1 MAITS
6 FDFEPSL
13 REAFINLGYDLYRA
27 GRRWIP
33 PLRAELLRQLSP
45 EFPFYSRPG
54 NRCRHFLATAGG
66 KTQGRVAAMVNSAI
80 KDRDGT
86 PVGTVGFFESV
97 EDYEVT
103 RDLLDAATTWLRR
116 EGGVARIWGPMNFDI
131 WHGYRFMTAG
141 FGERPF
147 YGEPGNKPYYPA
159 YFRRYGF
166 VDRQHWHT
174 IEVTD
179 RRPLE
184 GLISLGLPRC
194 RELATAGY
202 RFEPLNMADFPGEL
216 LKLHQALTL
225 SFHDFLGY
233 TPISTQEFSA
243 LYAGL
248 RYAADP
254 RLLVFVY
261 DTGGALAGFAGAF
274 LELADAV
281 RLLGGRDTLLGR
293 LRFLL
298 RRRRTD
304 RITFYIIGVTPAES
318 AKRSGLGRAMN
329 AYVLRQILEAGYE
342 TVLFALLAEGSRSH
356 GLLGQHLSLPQRQYT
371 LFELNP

>member
-13 REAFINLGYDLYRA
+13 REAFINLGYDLYR
-27 GRRWIP
+27 GDRRWIP

-66 KTQGRVAAMVNSAI
+66 KTRGRVAAMVNSAL

-86 PVGTVGFFESV
+86 PVGTVGFFESI

-103 RDLLDAATTWLRR
+103 RDLLDAATTWLRQ

-174 IEVTD
+174 IEVKD

-184 GLISLGLPRC
+184 GLVSLGLQRC
-194 RELATAGY
+194 RELARAGY

-216 LKLHQALTL
+216 LKLHQALTP

-233 TPISTQEFSA
+233 TPISAQEFSA

-248 RYAADP
+248 R
-254 RLLVFVY
+254 
-261 DTGGALAGFAGAF
+261 
-274 LELADAV
+274 
-281 RLLGGRDTLLGR
+281 
-293 LRFLL
+293 
-298 RRRRTD
+298 
-304 RITFYIIGVTPAES
+304 
-318 AKRSGLGRAMN
+318 
-329 AYVLRQILEAGYE
+329 
-342 TVLFALLAEGSRSH
+342 
-356 GLLGQHLSLPQRQYT
+356 
-371 LFELNP
+371 